1 MPGPQRDAE
10 RTQRRIL
17 EAAARAIATKG
28 VGVSL
33 DTIARGAGVSK
44 GGLMHHFPSRDELL
58 TALMGDLLAQF
69 NEAVTAALDPADDA
83 PGRLTRAYVRAVFA
97 DLENGERAREQITVM
112 GMIGSDPGVTALV
125 QDDDAEW
132 RERILADGLD
142 PLRAEVITKAA
153 DGATGSLLWSR
164 QHPRELDA
172 LRDALLAMTRVTG
185 PLEGADQLST
195 AQG

>member
-33 DTIARGAGVSK
+33 DTIARSAGVSK

-112 GMIGSDPGVTALV
+112 GMIGSAPGVTALV

-142 PLRAEVITKAA
+142 PLRAEIITKAA

-172 LRDALLAMTRVTG
+172 LRDALLAMTQVTG
-185 PLEGADQLST
+185 PLEGADHLST
-195 AQG
+195 SRG